1 MGLEIRPARAE
12 EMEEFNRVVKTA
24 FASPPERTVEMPVER
39 TLCAFVDGK
48 LATSYAVWPLTM
60 QFIDVSVPV
69 AGVTMVGT
77 LPIYRRRGYLRK
89 ITEVHFKLLHERG
102 EPSIAALNASMAAI
116 YQRYGYAVVSTRH
129 AYNVEPSALK
139 FSHALAIT
147 GDFQEI
153 DEKKHSLLLDLYHR
167 FLAQKVGYLHRSGAL
182 EVAPGAPLTPLT
194 FPPSSGLMTIVVYRE
209 AGEPLGY
216 VIYSVE
222 RDERP
227 GRVMGQRLVI
237 RDLVWLTPSAYR
249 AIWGYLANM
258 DLVRE
263 ISWGRVPPDDPLPHL
278 LLEPRMLN
286 MTSGDGLMARIVDVE
301 RALPRRRY
309 SEEGALSFEI
319 IDELCPWNSGR
330 WRMETSD
337 AGTGIRRTTEEPQLV
352 MPVST
357 LAMLI
362 FGQISPTEAARMARL
377 DILDDSA
384 LPLWDK
390 VMRTPCRPF
399 CADMF

>member
-1 MGLEIRPARAE
+1 MGLEIRPAKAE
-12 EMEEFNRVVKTA
+12 EMAEFNRVIRTA
-24 FASPPERTVEMPVER
+24 FASPPEHTVSMPVEW
-39 TLCAFVDGK
+39 TLCAFIDGK
-48 LATSYAVWPLTM
+48 LATSYAAWPLTM
-60 QFIDVSVPV
+60 QFIDVSIPV

-89 ITEVHFKLLHERG
+89 ITEAHFKLLHERG

-116 YQRYGYAVVSTRH
+116 YQRYGYAVVSNRH
-129 AYNVEPSALK
+129 AYIVEPRSLK
-139 FSHALAIT
+139 FSHTLTIT
-147 GDFQEI
+147 GDFQEV
-153 DEKKHSLLLDLYHR
+153 DDKEHGLLLDLYHR
-167 FLAQKVGYLHRSGAL
+167 FVVQKVGYLHRSGAL
-182 EVAPGAPLTPLT
+182 EVAPGAPFTPLT
-194 FPPSSGLMTIVVYRE
+194 FPSSSGLVTSVVYRE
-209 AGEPLGY
+209 VGEPLGY

-237 RDLVWLTPSAYR
+237 RDLVWLTASAYQ

-263 ISWGRVPPDDPLPHL
+263 INWGRVPPDDPLPHL

-286 MTSGDGLMARIVDVE
+286 MTSGDGLLARIIDVE
-301 RALPRRRY
+301 KALSKRRY
-309 SEEGALSFEI
+309 SEEGILTFEI

-330 WRMETSD
+330 WRMETSA
-337 AGTGIRRTTEEPQLV
+337 AGTDINRTTEEPQLV
-352 MPVST
+352 MPIST
-357 LAMLI
+357 LAMLV

-384 LPLWDK
+384 LSLWDK
-390 VMRTPCRPF
+390 VMRTPYRPF